1 VLRPA
6 SNPKESLH
14 GTGSANEQA
23 AKTPLAWAGV
33 DDDGTPELV
42 YLENNSSPAE
52 LKYVDDVGGRTASRC
67 SGTTT
72 ETGSGATRSA
82 GLCRRSSTDAHIDLS
97 VPIYSEKISPLRADS
112 GRPCS
117 FGRTDDAGGY

>member
-23 AKTPLAWAGV
+23 AKTPLAWADV
-33 DDDGTPELV
+33 DDDGTPEPV

-52 LKYVDDVGGRTASRC
+52 LKYVDDVGGANSFKVLRDDNGDRIR
-67 SGTTT
+67 GDT
-72 ETGSGATRSA
+72 ERGIVSA
-82 GLCRRSSTDAHIDLS
+82 Q
-97 VPIYSEKISPLRADS
+97 
-112 GRPCS
+112 
-117 FGRTDDAGGY
+117 